1 MNSEPNNLAQTQA
14 QTHAHARAD
23 SLIAKERVEGISPA
37 EQEWLA
43 AHLRRCAE
51 CSASADAI
59 QQALRSFAAQHLPL
73 PRGLAARTQFR
84 VRLRAQEMRSARQP
98 RWRLVY
104 MVCGASWVAG
114 AATAPYVWRG
124 LEWIGHRAGLPDL
137 VWKMG
142 FGVWWALPAIIAAAI
157 LFAESAGTSTSRVD
171 LNENF

>member
-1 MNSEPNNLAQTQA
+1 VSSQLNNSNEL
-14 QTHAHARAD
+14 HARAE

-43 AHLRRCAE
+43 AHLRE
-51 CSASADAI
+51 CSQCNAAMEAT
-59 QQALRSFAAQHLPL
+59 QQALRSLRALHVTA

-84 VRLRAQEMRSARQP
+84 VRLRAQEMRSVRQP

-104 MVCGASWVAG
+104 LMCGASWVAG

-157 LFAESAGTSTSRVD
+157 LFAESAGSAPARVD
-171 LNENF
+171 LNKNF

>member
-1 MNSEPNNLAQTQA
+1 
-14 QTHAHARAD
+14 
-23 SLIAKERVEGISPA
+23 
-37 EQEWLA
+37 
-43 AHLRRCAE
+43 
-51 CSASADAI
+51 
-59 QQALRSFAAQHLPL
+59 LRSLLSLPVAA

-84 VRLRAQEMRSARQP
+84 VRLRAQEMRSVRQP

-104 MVCGASWVAG
+104 LMCGASWVAG

-157 LFAESAGTSTSRVD
+157 LFAESAGTNTSRVD
-171 LNENF
+171 LNENL

>member
-1 MNSEPNNLAQTQA
+1 LNTEANNTNVS
-14 QTHAHARAD
+14 HDRAE
-23 SLIAKERVEGISPA
+23 SLIEKERVEGISAA

-43 AHLRRCAE
+43 AHLRECAQ
-51 CSASADAI
+51 CSASADAM
-59 QQALRSFAAQHLPL
+59 QEAFRSLVTLNFPA

-84 VRLRAQEMRSARQP
+84 VRLRAQEMRSVRQP

-104 MVCGASWVAG
+104 LMCGASWIAG

-124 LEWIGHRAGLPDL
+124 LEWFGHRAGLPDL

-157 LFAESAGTSTSRVD
+157 LFAESAGTNASRVD
-171 LNENF
+171 LNNNF